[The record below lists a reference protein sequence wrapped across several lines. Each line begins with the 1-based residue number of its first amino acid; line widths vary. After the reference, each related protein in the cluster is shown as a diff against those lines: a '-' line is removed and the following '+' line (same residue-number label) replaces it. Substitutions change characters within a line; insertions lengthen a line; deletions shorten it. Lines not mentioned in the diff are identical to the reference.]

1 MSSRGHRFY
10 RCGYGTTGHPPHPSK
25 RCRAKILNADRI
37 EQAVWA
43 DCERLLRDP
52 GQALD
57 EARAQRAE
65 RHDGMWDGTEDRRD
79 LLKLLVGKDRELV
92 II

>member
-10 RCGYGTTGHPPHPSK
+10 RCGYGTAGHPPHSSK

-43 DCERLLRDP
+43 DCERFLRDP

-57 EARAQRAE
+57 AARAQLAE
-65 RHDGMWDGTEDRRD
+65 RHDGMRDVTEERRH
-79 LLKLLVGKDRELV
+79 LLTLLAGKDRERGD
-92 II
+92 I